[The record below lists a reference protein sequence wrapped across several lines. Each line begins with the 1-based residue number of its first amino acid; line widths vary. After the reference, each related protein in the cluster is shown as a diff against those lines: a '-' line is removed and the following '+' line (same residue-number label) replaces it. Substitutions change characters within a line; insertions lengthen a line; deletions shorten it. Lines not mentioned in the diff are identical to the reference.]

1 MPDRHALLGPSSAAR
16 WLACPP
22 SARLSEGLKDT
33 ASDYAQEGT
42 LAHRVGELLL
52 RERWEGA
59 DIREDMAALQTDPLY
74 FPAMMEY
81 MKSYAGFIE
90 ERMAEA
96 RTRCKD
102 PRLYIEQEVELGQ
115 FAPESFGT
123 SDAIIASDGRLD
135 VLDLKFGKGVRVDA
149 AGNPQ
154 MRLYALGAYLA
165 LSWAYEFDVIRMTI
179 YQPRLD
185 HISTDEIT
193 KDDLLEWAEK
203 VLKPRAALAW
213 EGKGEFCPGENT
225 CRWCRAAPICRAHR
239 DYQLELAREDF
250 ADPPLLS
257 PEEVAEVLT
266 RLPTLQAYAEQVKA
280 YALDAAVTQGVT
292 FPGYKL
298 VTGRSVRRYA
308 DENAIA
314 AALCKAGY
322 PESDIY
328 KPHELL
334 GLTAME
340 KLVGKKK
347 LDKLAGKYIIKPEG
361 APALA
366 SESDPRP
373 ALNRATKAEEDF
385 DDNYKED
392 T

>member
-1 MPDRHALLGPSSAAR
+1 MPDRHALLSPSSAAR

-22 SARLSEGLKDT
+22 SVRLSEGIPDKG
-33 ASDYAQEGT
+33 SSYALEGT
-42 LAHRVGELLL
+42 LAHKLGELLL
-52 RERWEGA
+52 RARFQRVSIA
-59 DIREDMAALQTDPLY
+59 DDLKCVQADPLY
-74 FPAMMEY
+74 SPAMWEHIKGY
-81 MKSYAGFIE
+81 TDFIE
-90 ERMAEA
+90 ERFAEA
-96 RTRCKD
+96 QIKCKD
-102 PRLYIEQEVELGQ
+102 PRLYIEQEVEFGE
-115 FAPESFGT
+115 FVPEGFGT
-123 SDAIIASDGRLD
+123 SDAIIASAGLLE
-135 VLDLKFGKGVRVDA
+135 VSDLKFGKGVRVDA
-149 AGNPQ
+149 AGNVQ
-154 MRLYALGAYLA
+154 MRIYALGAYLA
-165 LSWAYEFDVIRMTI
+165 LSWAYEFDIIRMTI

-185 HISTDEIT
+185 HISTEEISRDE
-193 KDDLLEWAEK
+193 LLEWAEK

-213 EGKGEFCPGENT
+213 AGRGEFCPGPDT
-225 CRWCRAAPICRAHR
+225 CRWCCAAPVCRAHR

-266 RLPTLQAYAEQVKA
+266 RLPALQTYAEQVKA
-280 YALDAAVTQGVT
+280 YALGAALNQGVV

-314 AALCKAGY
+314 EALRKEGY

-328 KPHELL
+328 KPRELL

-340 KLVGKKK
+340 KMVGKKK

-366 SESDPRP
+366 PESDPRP
-373 ALNRATKAEEDF
+373 ALNTAAKAAEDF
-385 DDNYKED
+385 ADDYKEE